1 MNENWVLD
9 ASPIILLGKADLLKT
24 LSPLAKLWII
34 PDGVIR
40 EVEAKRPIE
49 PYLSEISFN
58 SAVVQEKVQ
67 RIHPSIVA

>member
-49 PYLSEISFN
+49 PYLL
-58 SAVVQEKVQ
+58 
-67 RIHPSIVA
+67 